1 MLLHHD
7 CLLQN
12 FCPVLS
18 NNCTSESGAPCFF
31 FLLKSQAQCISMFC
45 HNHKHHHVNNNN
57 SNRLSF
63 SVLPFLKLFD
73 LRKQLSKSHHEVPHL
88 MAKKWRT
95 SIHAAFTAC
104 KCLMNGW
111 DVCGD
116 WLGEQS
122 QLESLA
128 VPRHTVDLPT
138 RGHGSKFHGMSNGG
152 RAGTPACATD
162 PGKVSGHFFPLL
174 PQVPHW
180 QANSSFSCVEQTP
193 QIHCGHVCQ
202 TVSYTYTHGF
212 LWKNVFPCRCKT
224 FRALTEFSVRKTALQ
239 PKLPGSLYLFIH
251 STNFSE
257 NIPCLNA

>member
-1 MLLHHD
+1 MKDIYSCCFHRLQVSHEWVR
-7 CLLQN
+7 CLWGL
-12 FCPVLS
+12 
-18 NNCTSESGAPCFF
+18 A
-31 FLLKSQAQCISMFC
+31 
-45 HNHKHHHVNNNN
+45 
-57 SNRLSF
+57 
-63 SVLPFLKLFD
+63 
-73 LRKQLSKSHHEVPHL
+73 
-88 MAKKWRT
+88 WRT
-95 SIHAAFTAC
+95 VTVGITCCATSH
-104 KCLMNGW
+104 
-111 DVCGD
+111 
-116 WLGEQS
+116 S
-122 QLESLA
+122 RLA
-128 VPRHTVDLPT
+128 YKRSWFQIPR
-138 RGHGSKFHGMSNGG
+138 GG